1 MSRRHLNY
9 QKFMVRIPNMRIF
22 PALLGVLLLPSLA
35 MAQGTRPFESDAN
48 AKTVIG
54 PTNAPLSDGAQALM
68 AGDAETGV
76 RLTLEG
82 LEQAVGEREHEAALS
97 NLCAG
102 YILLNQFQ
110 AALGYCDLL
119 LARND
124 ENWRAYNN
132 RAVVYI
138 KMKQYEKAERDL
150 AKGEALRPG
159 AHTLKVARAMYMD
172 AVHPVAPEVEVDD
185 RQIENRDAQQR

>member
-1 MSRRHLNY
+1 
-9 QKFMVRIPNMRIF
+9 
-22 PALLGVLLLPSLA
+22 
-35 MAQGTRPFESDAN
+35 
-48 AKTVIG
+48 
-54 PTNAPLSDGAQALM
+54 
-68 AGDAETGV
+68 
-76 RLTLEG
+76 
-82 LEQAVGEREHEAALS
+82 
-97 NLCAG
+97 
-102 YILLNQFQ
+102 
-110 AALGYCDLL
+110 LL

-138 KMKQYEKAERDL
+138 KMGQYEKAERDL

-185 RQIENRDAQQR
+185 RQIENGNAQQR

>member
-1 MSRRHLNY
+1 
-9 QKFMVRIPNMRIF
+9 MRTLAAFIV
-22 PALLGVLLLPSLA
+22 VLLLPSLA
-35 MAQGTRPFESDAN
+35 AAQGTRPFESDAN

-54 PTNAPLSDGAQALM
+54 PTNVPLSDGAQALM
-68 AGDAETGV
+68 AGDAEVGV
-76 RLTLEG
+76 RLTLAG

-102 YILLNQFQ
+102 YILLEQFQ

-138 KMKQYEKAERDL
+138 KIKQYEKAERDL

-172 AVHPVAPEVEVDD
+172 AVYPVAPEVEVDD
-185 RQIENRDAQQR
+185 RQGENQNDQQR